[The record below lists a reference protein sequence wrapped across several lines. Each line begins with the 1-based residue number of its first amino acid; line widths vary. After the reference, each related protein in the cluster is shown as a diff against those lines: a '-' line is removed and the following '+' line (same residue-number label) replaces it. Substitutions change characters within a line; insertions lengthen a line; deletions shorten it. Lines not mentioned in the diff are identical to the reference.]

1 MIHGT
6 EQGVKAKYSS
16 KGLWLES
23 PGQEIQSVLIIF
35 KYGKSNTGM
44 CA

>member
-23 PGQEIQSVLIIF
+23 PGQEIQSELIIF